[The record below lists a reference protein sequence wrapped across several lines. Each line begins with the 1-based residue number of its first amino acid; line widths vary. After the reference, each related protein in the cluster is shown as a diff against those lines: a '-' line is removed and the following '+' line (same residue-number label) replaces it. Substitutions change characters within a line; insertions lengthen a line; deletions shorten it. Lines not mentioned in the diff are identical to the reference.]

1 MGDGEFEILEL
12 PYADETMSMLIVLP
26 KSPTTQISAKLEG
39 FNFSAIREE
48 PLRPVQVSIP
58 KFNMKY
64 QTYLK
69 KTITNLGAED
79 VFSSESDL
87 SGISD
92 QPLYVTEGVHQANI
106 EVNEEGSEA
115 AAATGVVVGV
125 RTIRRKKQFYADTP
139 FLFIIYDFGHNVP

>member
-1 MGDGEFEILEL
+1 MSTPGIVD
-12 PYADETMSMLIVLP
+12 DETVSMLIVLP

-69 KTITNLGAED
+69 KKMSDLGAGD
-79 VFSSESDL
+79 IFSTAADL
-87 SGISD
+87 SG
-92 QPLYVTEGVHQANI
+92 E
-106 EVNEEGSEA
+106 
-115 AAATGVVVGV
+115 
-125 RTIRRKKQFYADTP
+125 K
-139 FLFIIYDFGHNVP
+139 